1 MTGFSSDL
9 RFGLRAL
16 AANAVF
22 VVLAVLCLGIG
33 IGASTMTF
41 TLANDALRKPLGSID
56 RDGLVEV
63 WERHQSAPNQWWPLA
78 PGRLEDWKTAAGEQA
93 ELGAFRDESFVVGPS
108 GEGARIE
115 GAAATGNLFHLL
127 GVAPILG
134 RGLGPADEAPGGA
147 PVVVLGETYWRTEL
161 QADRGVVGRSLLIDG
176 APHTVVG
183 VVPALLGVGM
193 PRTVRLARLWV
204 PLRADSQSASRTDR
218 SWHAIARLDD
228 GVSAESFAARL
239 DAAAGDL
246 AAAHPED
253 AGWSPSVTR
262 LGDSS
267 IASSRTALLLSMGAA
282 WLVLLVATA
291 NLANLTLAY
300 ALRRRHEFGI
310 RAAIGASPWR
320 LARQLLCESFAV
332 AALGAALGVLLARL
346 GLDLVVRGY
355 EVQTLAPVVLPI
367 DAVSLA
373 FTVALTFVATALFGL
388 LPALEVARGATRVQ
402 IAESGAGTTAT
413 HGRAHLRRGLVV
425 AQVAASLV
433 LLVGA
438 ALLSKSFFNL
448 LAQDGGVETQR
459 VTSIR
464 VESTGAVEPGDVER
478 FANGVLGALA
488 AIPGVEA
495 AASANFLL
503 PLRGGGLSSTVTLPG
518 EQAEASAARAVRYV
532 GVTPNFFAAL
542 GISLLRGRSFLS
554 NGEDARVAVVSETM
568 AKELWPDEDAIGRQ
582 FKLEADAERGWVT
595 VVGVSRDVLTWD
607 SSGEKPLP
615 IAYLDLES
623 FAARPVFFF
632 VRHRGAAVAIGAEA
646 ITRAI
651 DALGLPVKR
660 IVVTPMEQ
668 VARDPFWQQRLFS
681 LWFGIFGAAAVVLT
695 VAGIYGVLAYL
706 VWQRAQEMGIRMAL
720 GADRVEVL
728 LLVLRE
734 ASMAVGAGVVIGLCA
749 AYALART
756 LRSLLFNVEPLDWPL
771 FVAAAALLAAVALAA
786 SLAPAV
792 RATHVDP
799 KVLLKA

>member
-1 MTGFSSDL
+1 MTGLPSDV

-16 AANAVF
+16 AANPVF

-56 RDGLVEV
+56 REGLVEV
-63 WERHQSAPNQWWPLA
+63 WERHQSAPDQWWPLT
-78 PGRLEDWKTAAGEQA
+78 PSHFEDFSVATGEQA
-93 ELGAFRDESFVVGPS
+93 ELGAFRDASFVVGPS

-115 GAAATGNLFHLL
+115 GAAATGNLFDLL
-127 GVAPILG
+127 GVAPTLG
-134 RGLGPADEAPGGA
+134 RALDPADEAPGGA
-147 PVVVLGETYWRTEL
+147 PVVVLGETYWRTQL
-161 QADRGVVGRSLLIDG
+161 QADRGVVGRSLIIDG
-176 APHTVVG
+176 VAHAVVG

-204 PLRADSQSASRTDR
+204 PLRARSQSASRTDR
-218 SWHAIARLDD
+218 SWYAIARLGD

-239 DAAAGDL
+239 DAVASDL
-246 AAAHPED
+246 AAVHPED
-253 AGWSPSVTR
+253 AGWSTTVTR

-310 RAAIGASPWR
+310 RAAVGASPWR
-320 LARQLLCESFAV
+320 LARQLLCESFTV
-332 AALGAALGVLLARL
+332 AALGAVLGVFLARL
-346 GLDLVVRGY
+346 GLDVVVRGY
-355 EVQTLAPVVLPI
+355 EAQTLAPVVLQI
-367 DAVSLA
+367 DATSLA

-413 HGRAHLRRGLVV
+413 HGRARLRRGLVV

-438 ALLSKSFFNL
+438 ALLSRSFMNL

-459 VTSIR
+459 VASIR

-495 AASANFLL
+495 AASANVLL
-503 PLRGGGLSSTVTLPG
+503 PLRGGGLGSKVTLPG
-518 EQAEASAARAVRYV
+518 EQAGASAARAARYV
-532 GVTPNFFAAL
+532 GVTPNFFDTL
-542 GISLLRGRSFLS
+542 GISLLRGRSFS
-554 NGEDARVAVVSETM
+554 GDAEGGRVAVVSETM
-568 AKELWPDEDAIGRQ
+568 AKELWPNEEAIGRR
-582 FKLEADAERGWVT
+582 FKLDADAERGWVT

-623 FAARPVFFF
+623 FAVRPVFFF
-632 VRHRGAAVAIGAEA
+632 VRHRGTVAIGAEA

-668 VARDPFWQQRLFS
+668 VARDPFWRQRLFS
-681 LWFGIFGAAAVVLT
+681 LWFGIFGSAAVVLT
-695 VAGIYGVLAYL
+695 LAGIYGVLAYL
-706 VWQRAQEMGIRMAL
+706 VWQRAQEWGIRMAL

-734 ASMAVGAGVVIGLCA
+734 AGMAVGAGVVIGLGA

-756 LRSLLFNVEPLDWPL
+756 LRGLLFNVEPLDWPL
-771 FVAAAALLAAVALAA
+771 FIATAALLTAVAMAA

-792 RATHVDP
+792 RATRVDP